1 MMKHLWLA
9 LIIICSFGMLF
20 HPGRTDEDG
29 GHTDHSTGEYHYH
42 HGYPAHQHP
51 DGVCPYENE
60 EPIYTHH
67 ESTNSAATTSRSSVN
82 TEKGS
87 RATKEKEPWWQ
98 KALWVISPFA
108 FVGVSMAV
116 VKGIM
121 VAGDKIIEARQDRR
135 ARMLRGEHKKK

>member
-9 LIIICSFGMLF
+9 LIILCSIGVLF
-20 HPGRTDEDG
+20 HSGRTDEDG
-29 GHTDHSTGEYHYH
+29 GHTDSSTGEYHYH

-51 DGVCPYENE
+51 DGKCPYEDQ
-60 EPIYTHH
+60 EPIYTQHD
-67 ESTNSAATTSRSSVN
+67 STSTSETSRSNVDKE
-82 TEKGS
+82 T
-87 RATKEKEPWWQ
+87 AVKEKEPWWK

-121 VAGDKIIEARQDRR
+121 VAGDKIIEARQNRR
-135 ARMLRGEHKKK
+135 ARILRGEYKKK

>member
-1 MMKHLWLA
+1 MKHLWIV
-9 LIIICSFGMLF
+9 LIILCSFGMLF

-29 GHTDHSTGEYHYH
+29 GHTDSSTGEYHYH

-51 DGVCPYENE
+51 NGVCPYENE
-60 EPIYTHH
+60 EPYYQ
-67 ESTNSAATTSRSSVN
+67 SRSSKA
-82 TEKGS
+82 EKQ
-87 RATKEKEPWWQ
+87 TEPWWK

-135 ARMLRGEHKKK
+135 ARILRGEYKKK